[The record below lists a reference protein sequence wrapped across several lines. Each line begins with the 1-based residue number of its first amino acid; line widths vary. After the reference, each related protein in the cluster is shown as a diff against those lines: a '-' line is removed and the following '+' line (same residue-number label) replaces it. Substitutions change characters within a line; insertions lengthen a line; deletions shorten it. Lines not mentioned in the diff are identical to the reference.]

1 MMLIRGCQGG
11 DCPHAQEGH
20 HASARRVPIDGCR
33 RPVGNACAA
42 RAAGR
47 CCSGGDAGDGH
58 DLTPLIAE
66 WFETTIAGDGQA
78 FAALYTPQ
86 GVHEDTPANT
96 VARGPDELAAYVDE
110 FTTQQEDLQ
119 VQVRAVHRTDDGA
132 VVEYTGMSTDV
143 ASGQRVTVPVV
154 TIFEMEGDHI
164 RRSADY
170 YDVAG
175 ILGQLGVLDMGEAT

>member
-1 MMLIRGCQGG
+1 MVIMRRLAVFLSMVVVVLFGTLVLHVQ
-11 DCPHAQEGH
+11 PVAVAQE
-20 HASARRVPIDGCR
+20 ATPATDMTLP
-33 RPVGNACAA
+33 
-42 RAAGR
+42 
-47 CCSGGDAGDGH
+47 
-58 DLTPLIAE
+58 PLIAE

-86 GVHEDTPANT
+86 GVHEDIPANT

-164 RRSADY
+164 QRSADY

-175 ILGQLGVLDMGEAT
+175 ILGQLGVLDMGEATPAP

>member
-1 MMLIRGCQGG
+1 MEAVAQKHGRFVMRRFVVSLSVVVVLLGLATSW
-11 DCPHAQEGH
+11 HAQ
-20 HASARRVPIDGCR
+20 V
-33 RPVGNACAA
+33 AA
-42 RAAGR
+42 QEATPAT
-47 CCSGGDAGDGH
+47 DMT
-58 DLTPLIAE
+58 LPPLIAE

-86 GVHEDTPANT
+86 GVHEDIPANT

-110 FTTQQEDLQ
+110 FTTQQEDIQ

-175 ILGQLGVLDMGEAT
+175 ILGQLGVLDMGEATPAP